1 MSTDMIPNSPSP
13 VSGLPR
19 AQTLTASD
27 LLLLIQANETQG
39 NKTRSVT
46 LQALAAYLGS
56 LSFDEITFEDESGT
70 TYTINGAGSTLV
82 RPAAGQGVPKLTIRQ
97 GAQGIKLSTS
107 PQGTTNYTQL
117 ADGLVELFRKV
128 SGLES
133 GVSLDAD
140 GSIRVREQQRFGS
153 DIVTFVT
160 QLAATYV
167 QSRELRMGNG
177 FNISA
182 VEQPQGDQTKQVNFG
197 DLADERMLAAFRN
210 IRVMGLLRVASLLV
224 TGQAIFNNRL
234 QVIGGINATGP
245 VEALNI
251 PAVLTSVGD
260 PDPDGN
266 YFEWQDPLNW
276 RPGQVKLMTAQEI
289 DTVIPIF
296 LATNIEGDDAR
307 IETVLIG
314 PDYVYSLMA
323 TGHSIEVPG
332 VGWFEIFR
340 MC

>member
-70 TYTINGAGSTLV
+70 TYTINGSGSTLV

-97 GAQGIKLSTS
+97 DAQGIKLSTS

-140 GSIRVREQQRFGS
+140 GSIRIREQQRFGS

-167 QSRELRMGNG
+167 QSRELRLGNG

-224 TGQAIFNNRL
+224 TGQAIFNNNV

-245 VEALNI
+245 VGALNI
-251 PAVLTSVGD
+251 PAVLTDVGD
-260 PDPDGN
+260 PDADGN
-266 YFEWQDPLNW
+266 FYAWQDPLNW
-276 RPGQVKLMTAQEI
+276 RPGQVKLMVAQEI
-289 DTVIPIF
+289 DTAIPIF
-296 LATNIEGDDAR
+296 LTTNIEGDDAR
-307 IETVLIG
+307 IETLRFG
-314 PDYVYSLMA
+314 PDFVYSLMA
-323 TGHSIEVPG
+323 TGHSVEVPS